1 MTEKLNLEIMG
12 EQTMHCSGCE
22 RTVQFTLARVPGV
35 RSVKANH
42 KTQTIEIDLIPD
54 QTDLE
59 KVKAELE
66 WIGYRVEPT

>member
-1 MTEKLNLEIMG
+1 MTERLNLKIMG

-42 KTQTIEIDLIPD
+42 LPFASQPCA
-54 QTDLE
+54 
-59 KVKAELE
+59 KVGSGCVAGGDD
-66 WIGYRVEPT
+66 I